1 MEKSFR
7 MVMDDFKKEED
18 PLHRADKMFELI
30 VNRAA
35 GFSDEKYDTIYIDRT
50 FKGRKKD
57 LLINIARI
65 VGMYKSVNFVLSEEE
80 EIKDEYK
87 KIEYFHF
94 SNATTY
100 DLKPNELIW
109 ETEGASP
116 NRQIVN
122 IFQGVTEEELDFL
135 ADVILVNTS
144 KVKE

>member
-7 MVMDDFKKEED
+7 MIMDDFKEEKD
-18 PLHRADKMFELI
+18 PLRRADKMFELI

-35 GFSDEKYDTIYIDRT
+35 GFNDEKYDTIYIDKT

-65 VGMYKSVNFVLSEEE
+65 VGMYKSIDFVLSEEE
-80 EIKDEYK
+80 RVKDEYK
-87 KIEYFHF
+87 KIDYFHF

-100 DLKPNELIW
+100 DLKPNELVW
-109 ETEGASP
+109 GTEGASP

-122 IFQGVTEEELDFL
+122 IFQGVTEEELEFL
-135 ADVILVNTS
+135 TDVILIDTNET
-144 KVKE
+144 KK